1 MGINIPTKEELI
13 ANTLNEEQLAK
24 KIGADTL
31 VHLTVENLVAAV
43 KKNAYQNSKNALQ
56 NGENTHQNGT
66 TRHCTGCLTGK
77 YPDGLEW

>member
-13 ANTLNEEQLAK
+13 ANTLNETELAAQ
-24 KIGADTL
+24 IGADTL

-43 KKNAYQNSKNALQ
+43 KKNALQ
-56 NGENTHQNGT
+56 NG
-66 TRHCTGCLTGK
+66 TRIGHCTGCLTGK